1 MNLVHWGPFLALG
14 MYQDSSAQPQRH
26 LMPLGTDLHL
36 PCAGD
41 LTAERVSATASPAL
55 SKSSAPKIP
64 RLHLSPAPSATAA
77 DFRGILPLHM
87 SPAAASA
94 GKAHASRLSPAPSG
108 GMKVPPLR
116 LSPAPSGG
124 AADSRAGSGFSLPKA
139 FGTTLQ
145 GSNEA
150 QAHAVARQQ
159 EGSGA
164 QAPSA
169 SWRVPTL
176 KLPGQHKG
184 TCHNPHCLCHNP
196 VISLSMHATY
206 TDFRACT

>member
-1 MNLVHWGPFLALG
+1 M
-14 MYQDSSAQPQRH
+14 H
-26 LMPLGTDLHL
+26 LL
-36 PCAGD
+36 CAGD

-55 SKSSAPKIP
+55 SKSGKSSALKIP
-64 RLHLSPAPSATAA
+64 RLQLSPAPSATAA
-77 DFRGILPLHM
+77 DFRGMLPLHM

-108 GMKVPPLR
+108 GMRVPPLR

-124 AADSRAGSGFSLPKA
+124 AADSRAGSGCSLPKA

-145 GSNEA
+145 RSDE
-150 QAHAVARQQ
+150 
-159 EGSGA
+159 A

-176 KLPGQHKG
+176 KLPGKHKG
-184 TCHNPHCLCHNP
+184 TCLSCLLSPPHPCFIILRACCIHCL
-196 VISLSMHATY
+196 
-206 TDFRACT
+206 